1 MTTEQK
7 HSTYLSEAESRLR
20 QLPPE
25 KLRVAVAIL
34 AYLQKTQESEATEKL
49 LLNIPDFAEFFR
61 EIEENEDKL
70 ENTASNQIASD
81 EEVWQAYLVV
91 EKKWEE
97 VFRRLADS

>member
-34 AYLQKTQESEATEKL
+34 AYLQKTQENEATEKL
-49 LLNIPDFAEFFR
+49 LLNIPDFAEYFR
-61 EIEENEDKL
+61 EIEQNEHKL

>member
-1 MTTEQK
+1 MATEQK

-20 QLPPE
+20 QLSPE
-25 KLRVAVAIL
+25 RLRVAVAFL
-34 AYLQKTQESEATEKL
+34 AYLQQTEESEATEKL
-49 LLNIPDFAEFFR
+49 LLNIPAFAESFR
-61 EIEENEDKL
+61 EMEQSEDKL
-70 ENTASNQIASD
+70 ENTTSNQIASD